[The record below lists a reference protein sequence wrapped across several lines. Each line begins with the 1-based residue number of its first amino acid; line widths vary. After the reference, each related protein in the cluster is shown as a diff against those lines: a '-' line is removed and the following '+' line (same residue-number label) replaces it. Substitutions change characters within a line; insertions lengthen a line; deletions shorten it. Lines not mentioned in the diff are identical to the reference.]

1 MTDESTMNEPNEL
14 SNASPHDTGPQASQ
28 ASLDLPGRR
37 KTRVGKVRL
46 VLVALAM
53 IALGASG
60 VTIYLQRL
68 FQQHQDAKQ
77 AVLNKPKDSA
87 GSETGADLESQK
99 ARIKRDEQER
109 DREASDAAA
118 AAAAASAARSNL
130 ATPAGAA
137 SQPVVSG
144 IQMTTSSQPRPLTP
158 AERRLRGSVLASRSD
173 DAGSARADGAD
184 GSDPV
189 ASDEGRGGPGSDSDV
204 GSGSGFASIAKSMG
218 LSALRG
224 GPGQGAGGNTAGG
237 NTSGNT
243 EANSGG
249 SKISGSSGDSK
260 GTAFDQSLQPSK
272 LQPMQASFRPDRHY
286 LISRNTMIRCGQ
298 ATAIRTDRPGLI
310 GCPIAQDVWSD
321 DGTTLLV
328 RKGALAKGEQRDAV
342 IQGQGVI
349 GAIWD
354 EIDDGDVRIPLN
366 SPATDPL
373 GAAGIPAYVDEHF
386 WLRFKGAL
394 MVSLIGD
401 FGQALANKA
410 IGAGQTIT
418 FSNSSN
424 ATQDVAAETLRNTI
438 NIPPTAYSNQGSVIN
453 IFVARDVDLRSVYQN
468 VGLDGNEIKPTN
480 QQ

>member
-1 MTDESTMNEPNEL
+1 MEHA
-14 SNASPHDTGPQASQ
+14 ASADVGPQP
-28 ASLDLPGRR
+28 SLDLPGRR
-37 KTRVGKVRL
+37 KTRVGKLRL
-46 VLVALAM
+46 VLVALAV

-68 FQQHQDAKQ
+68 FQQHQEARQ
-77 AVLNKPKDSA
+77 AALTKPKDSGA
-87 GSETGADLESQK
+87 SDAGADLETQK
-99 ARIKRDEQER
+99 ERIKRAEDQAR
-109 DREASDAAA
+109 AASEAAA
-118 AAAAASAARSNL
+118 AAAANSHL

-137 SQPVVSG
+137 SQTNGQAVAVSN
-144 IQMTTSSQPRPLTP
+144 QPRPLTP
-158 AERRLRGSVLASRSD
+158 AERRLQGSVLVAS
-173 DAGSARADGAD
+173 GSNDSGQSNDG
-184 GSDPV
+184 PV
-189 ASDEGRGGPGSDSDV
+189 ASNEATGDSDSGSTGAV
-204 GSGSGFASIAKSMG
+204 GHDASGLAGLAKSMG
-218 LSALRG
+218 MSALRG
-224 GPGQGAGGNTAGG
+224 GSAPRSTSKADAGDGK
-237 NTSGNT
+237 
-243 EANSGG
+243 G
-249 SKISGSSGDSK
+249 SAI
-260 GTAFDQSLQPSK
+260 DQSLQPSK
-272 LQPMQASFRPDRHY
+272 LQPMQASFRPNRHY
-286 LISRNTMIRCGQ
+286 LLSRNTMIRCGQ
-298 ATAIRTDRPGLI
+298 STAIRTDRPGLI

-328 RKGALAKGEQRDAV
+328 RKGAMAKGEQRDAV

-354 EIDDGDVRIPLN
+354 EIDDGDVHIPLN

-386 WLRFKGAL
+386 WQRFKGAL

-410 IGAGQTIT
+410 TGSGQQIT

-453 IFVARDVDLRSVYQN
+453 IFVARDIDLTGVYENVDAQGNPVGQN
-468 VGLDGNEIKPTN
+468 G

>member
-1 MTDESTMNEPNEL
+1 MTEPNEMEHA
-14 SNASPHDTGPQASQ
+14 ASADVGPQPT
-28 ASLDLPGRR
+28 LDLPGRR
-37 KTRVGKVRL
+37 KTRVGKLRL
-46 VLVALAM
+46 VLVALAV

-77 AVLNKPKDSA
+77 AALTKPSDSGA
-87 GSETGADLESQK
+87 SDAGADLETQK
-99 ARIKRDEQER
+99 ERIKRAEDQSR
-109 DREASDAAA
+109 AASEAAA
-118 AAAAASAARSNL
+118 AAAANSHL

-137 SQPVVSG
+137 SQTNGQAVAVSN
-144 IQMTTSSQPRPLTP
+144 QPRPLTP
-158 AERRLRGSVLASRSD
+158 AERRLQGSVLVASGRNDS
-173 DAGSARADGAD
+173 GQSNNG
-184 GSDPV
+184 PV
-189 ASDEGRGGPGSDSDV
+189 ASNEATGDSDSGTTGAV
-204 GSGSGFASIAKSMG
+204 GHDASGLAGLAKSMG
-218 LSALRG
+218 MSALRG
-224 GPGQGAGGNTAGG
+224 GSAGGAPSSTSKADAGDG
-237 NTSGNT
+237 K
-243 EANSGG
+243 G
-249 SKISGSSGDSK
+249 SAI
-260 GTAFDQSLQPSK
+260 DQSLQPSK
-272 LQPMQASFRPDRHY
+272 LQPMQASFRPNRHY
-286 LISRNTMIRCGQ
+286 LLSRNTMIRCGQ
-298 ATAIRTDRPGLI
+298 STAIRTDRPGLI

-328 RKGALAKGEQRDAV
+328 RKGAMAKGEQRDAV

-354 EIDDGDVRIPLN
+354 EIDDGDVHIPLN

-386 WLRFKGAL
+386 WQRFKGAL

-410 IGAGQTIT
+410 TGSGQQIT

-438 NIPPTAYSNQGSVIN
+438 NIPPTASSNQGSVIN
-453 IFVARDVDLRSVYQN
+453 IFVARDIDLTGVYENGDAQGNPVGQN
-468 VGLDGNEIKPTN
+468 G

>member
-1 MTDESTMNEPNEL
+1 MTERNEMEHAAST
-14 SNASPHDTGPQASQ
+14 DVGPQP
-28 ASLDLPGRR
+28 SLDLPGRR
-37 KTRVGKVRL
+37 KTRVGKLRL
-46 VLVALAM
+46 VLVALAV

-77 AVLNKPKDSA
+77 AALTKPKDSGA
-87 GSETGADLESQK
+87 SDAGADLETQK
-99 ARIKRDEQER
+99 ERIKRAEDQAR
-109 DREASDAAA
+109 AASEAAA
-118 AAAAASAARSNL
+118 AAAANSHL

-137 SQPVVSG
+137 SQTGGRRNGQAVTVSN
-144 IQMTTSSQPRPLTP
+144 QPRPLTP
-158 AERRLRGSVLASRSD
+158 AERRLQGSVLVAVRDNEGNNDSGQSK
-173 DAGSARADGAD
+173 DG
-184 GSDPV
+184 PV
-189 ASDEGRGGPGSDSDV
+189 ASNEATGDSDSGSTGAV
-204 GSGSGFASIAKSMG
+204 GHDAGGLAGLAKSMG
-218 LSALRG
+218 MSALRG
-224 GPGQGAGGNTAGG
+224 GSAGGGPSSTSKADAGEG
-237 NTSGNT
+237 K
-243 EANSGG
+243 G
-249 SKISGSSGDSK
+249 SAI
-260 GTAFDQSLQPSK
+260 DQSLQPSK
-272 LQPMQASFRPDRHY
+272 LQPMQASFRPNRHY
-286 LISRNTMIRCGQ
+286 LLSRNTMIRCGQ
-298 ATAIRTDRPGLI
+298 STAIRTDRPGLI

-328 RKGALAKGEQRDAV
+328 RKGAMAKGEQRDAV

-410 IGAGQTIT
+410 TGSSQQIT

-424 ATQDVAAETLRNTI
+424 ATQDVAAETLRSTI

-453 IFVARDVDLRSVYQN
+453 IFVARDIDLRGVYEN
-468 VGLDGNEIKPTN
+468 VDAQGEPVGQSG

>member
-1 MTDESTMNEPNEL
+1 MTERNEMEHAAST
-14 SNASPHDTGPQASQ
+14 DVGPRP
-28 ASLDLPGRR
+28 SLDLPGRR
-37 KTRVGKVRL
+37 KTRVGKLRL
-46 VLVALAM
+46 VLVALAV

-77 AVLNKPKDSA
+77 AALTKPKDSGA
-87 GSETGADLESQK
+87 SDAGADLETQK
-99 ARIKRDEQER
+99 ERIKRAEDQAR
-109 DREASDAAA
+109 AASEAAA
-118 AAAAASAARSNL
+118 ATAANSHL

-137 SQPVVSG
+137 SQTGGTRSGQAVTVSN
-144 IQMTTSSQPRPLTP
+144 QPRPLTP
-158 AERRLRGSVLASRSD
+158 AERRLQGSVLV
-173 DAGSARADGAD
+173 AGRDNEGNNDSGQSKDG
-184 GSDPV
+184 PV
-189 ASDEGRGGPGSDSDV
+189 ASNEATGDSDSGSTGAV
-204 GSGSGFASIAKSMG
+204 GHDAGGLAGLAKSMG
-218 LSALRG
+218 MSALRG
-224 GPGQGAGGNTAGG
+224 GSAGGGPSSTSKADAGEG
-237 NTSGNT
+237 K
-243 EANSGG
+243 G
-249 SKISGSSGDSK
+249 SAI
-260 GTAFDQSLQPSK
+260 DQSLQPSK
-272 LQPMQASFRPDRHY
+272 LQPMQASFRPNRHY
-286 LISRNTMIRCGQ
+286 LLGRNTMIRCGQ
-298 ATAIRTDRPGLI
+298 STAIRTDRPGLI

-328 RKGALAKGEQRDAV
+328 RKGAMAKGEQRDAV

-410 IGAGQTIT
+410 TGSGQQIT

-424 ATQDVAAETLRNTI
+424 ATQDVAAETLRSTI

-453 IFVARDVDLRSVYQN
+453 IFVARDIDLSGVYENVDAQGEP
-468 VGLDGNEIKPTN
+468 VGQSG

>member
-1 MTDESTMNEPNEL
+1 MTERNEMEHA
-14 SNASPHDTGPQASQ
+14 ASADVGPQP
-28 ASLDLPGRR
+28 SLDLPGRR
-37 KTRVGKVRL
+37 KTRVGKLRL
-46 VLVALAM
+46 VLVALAV

-77 AVLNKPKDSA
+77 AVLNKPKDSGA
-87 GSETGADLESQK
+87 SDAGADLETQK
-99 ARIKRDEQER
+99 DRIKRAEEDQAR
-109 DREASDAAA
+109 AASEAAA
-118 AAAAASAARSNL
+118 AAAANSHL
-130 ATPAGAA
+130 ATPAGAV
-137 SQPVVSG
+137 SQTSGHAVAVSN
-144 IQMTTSSQPRPLTP
+144 QPRPLTP
-158 AERRLRGSVLASRSD
+158 AERRLQGSVLVASGNNDSD
-173 DAGSARADGAD
+173 QSNDG
-184 GSDPV
+184 PV
-189 ASDEGRGGPGSDSDV
+189 ASNETAGDSSGNTGGGNA
-204 GSGSGFASIAKSMG
+204 GASGHDASGLAGLAKSMG

-224 GPGQGAGGNTAGG
+224 RNAGGTSNSPGKTDTGDG
-237 NTSGNT
+237 N
-243 EANSGG
+243 
-249 SKISGSSGDSK
+249 GSSI
-260 GTAFDQSLQPSK
+260 DQSLQPSK
-272 LQPMQASFRPDRHY
+272 LQPMQASFRPNRHY
-286 LISRNTMIRCGQ
+286 LLSRNTMIRCGQ
-298 ATAIRTDRPGLI
+298 STAIRTDRPGLI

-328 RKGALAKGEQRDAV
+328 RKGAMAKGEQRDAV

-354 EIDDGDVRIPLN
+354 EIDDGDVHIPLN

-410 IGAGQTIT
+410 SGSGNQIT

-453 IFVARDVDLRSVYQN
+453 IFVARDIDLTGVYENVDAQGN
-468 VGLDGNEIKPTN
+468 PVGPNG

>member
-14 SNASPHDTGPQASQ
+14 SSAPPPDTGPQAAQAPQ

-77 AVLNKPKDSA
+77 AALNKPKDSA
-87 GSETGADLESQK
+87 SSETGVDLESQK
-99 ARIKRDEQER
+99 ARIKRDEQAR

-118 AAAAASAARSNL
+118 AAAAASAARANL

-137 SQPVVSG
+137 SQPVGTG
-144 IQMTTSSQPRPLTP
+144 IQINTSGQVRPLTP
-158 AERRLRGSVLASRSD
+158 AERRLRGSVLASRAE
-173 DAGSARADGAD
+173 DAGADHTDGAE
-184 GSDPV
+184 GSGLV
-189 ASDEGRGGPGSDSDV
+189 ASDEGRGGQGGDSDA
-204 GSGSGFASIAKSMG
+204 GSGSALAGMAKSMG
-218 LSALRG
+218 LSALHG
-224 GPGQGAGGNTAGG
+224 GPGQGAGVNAGG
-237 NTSGNT
+237 NASGNN
-243 EANSGG
+243 NS
-249 SKISGSSGDSK
+249 SNSSGSDSK
-260 GTAFDQSLQPSK
+260 GTSFDQSLQPSK
-272 LQPMQASFRPDRHY
+272 LQAMQASFRPDRHY
-286 LISRNTMIRCGQ
+286 VISRNTMIRCGQ

-310 GCPIAQDVWSD
+310 GCPVAQDVWSD

-386 WLRFKGAL
+386 WQRFKGAL

-410 IGAGQTIT
+410 TGAGQTIT

-424 ATQDVAAETLRNTI
+424 ATQDVAVETLRSTI

-453 IFVARDVDLRSVYQN
+453 IFVARDVDLRGVYQN
-468 VGLDGNEIKPTN
+468 VGLDGNEIDRTN

>member
-1 MTDESTMNEPNEL
+1 MEHAALTDV
-14 SNASPHDTGPQASQ
+14 GPQP
-28 ASLDLPGRR
+28 SLDLPGRR
-37 KTRVGKVRL
+37 KTRVGKLRL
-46 VLVALAM
+46 VLVALAV

-77 AVLNKPKDSA
+77 AALTKPKDSGA
-87 GSETGADLESQK
+87 SDAGADLETQK
-99 ARIKRDEQER
+99 ERIKRAEDQAR
-109 DREASDAAA
+109 AASEAAA
-118 AAAAASAARSNL
+118 AAAANSHL

-137 SQPVVSG
+137 SQTNGQAVAVSN
-144 IQMTTSSQPRPLTP
+144 QPRPLTP
-158 AERRLRGSVLASRSD
+158 AERRLQGSVLVASGNNDS
-173 DAGSARADGAD
+173 GQSNDG
-184 GSDPV
+184 PV
-189 ASDEGRGGPGSDSDV
+189 ASNESAGDSGGNTGGGNAGDSGHD
-204 GSGSGFASIAKSMG
+204 GSGLAGLAKSMG

-224 GPGQGAGGNTAGG
+224 GSAGGAPSSSSKADAGDG
-237 NTSGNT
+237 K
-243 EANSGG
+243 G
-249 SKISGSSGDSK
+249 SAI
-260 GTAFDQSLQPSK
+260 DQSLQPSK
-272 LQPMQASFRPDRHY
+272 LQPMPASFRSNRHY
-286 LISRNTMIRCGQ
+286 LLSRNTMIRCGQ
-298 ATAIRTDRPGLI
+298 STAIRTDRPGLI

-328 RKGALAKGEQRDAV
+328 RKGAMAKGEQRDAV

-354 EIDDGDVRIPLN
+354 EIDDGDVHIPLN

-410 IGAGQTIT
+410 TGSGQQIT

-453 IFVARDVDLRSVYQN
+453 IFVARDIDLTGVYENVDAQ
-468 VGLDGNEIKPTN
+468 GNPVDQTG

>member
-1 MTDESTMNEPNEL
+1 MSERNEIEHVASTDV
-14 SNASPHDTGPQASQ
+14 GPQP
-28 ASLDLPGRR
+28 SLDLPGRR
-37 KTRVGKVRL
+37 KTRVGKLRL
-46 VLVALAM
+46 VLVALAV

-77 AVLNKPKDSA
+77 AALTKPKDSGA
-87 GSETGADLESQK
+87 SDAGADLETQK
-99 ARIKRDEQER
+99 ERIKRAEDQAR
-109 DREASDAAA
+109 AASEAAA
-118 AAAAASAARSNL
+118 AAAANSHL

-137 SQPVVSG
+137 SQTNGQAVAVSNR
-144 IQMTTSSQPRPLTP
+144 PRPLTP
-158 AERRLRGSVLASRSD
+158 AERRLQGSVLVASGNKDS
-173 DAGSARADGAD
+173 GQSNDG
-184 GSDPV
+184 PV
-189 ASDEGRGGPGSDSDV
+189 ASNETAGDSGGNTG
-204 GSGSGFASIAKSMG
+204 GGNAGASGHEASGLAGLAKSMG

-224 GPGQGAGGNTAGG
+224 RNAGGTSNSPGKTDTGDG
-237 NTSGNT
+237 N
-243 EANSGG
+243 
-249 SKISGSSGDSK
+249 GSSI
-260 GTAFDQSLQPSK
+260 DQSLQPSK
-272 LQPMQASFRPDRHY
+272 LQPMQASFRPNRHY
-286 LISRNTMIRCGQ
+286 LLSRNTMIRCGQ
-298 ATAIRTDRPGLI
+298 STAIRTDRPGLI

-328 RKGALAKGEQRDAV
+328 RKGAMAKGEQRDAV

-354 EIDDGDVRIPLN
+354 EIDDGDVHIPLN

-410 IGAGQTIT
+410 SGSGSQIT

-453 IFVARDVDLRSVYQN
+453 IFVARDIDLSGVYENVDAQDDTVGQN
-468 VGLDGNEIKPTN
+468 G

>member
-1 MTDESTMNEPNEL
+1 MTESNEMEHA
-14 SNASPHDTGPQASQ
+14 ASADVGPQP
-28 ASLDLPGRR
+28 SLDLPGRR
-37 KTRVGKVRL
+37 KTRVGKLRL
-46 VLVALAM
+46 VLVALAV

-68 FQQHQDAKQ
+68 FQQHQEARQ
-77 AVLNKPKDSA
+77 AALTKPKDSGA
-87 GSETGADLESQK
+87 SDAGADLETQK
-99 ARIKRDEQER
+99 ERIKRAEDQAR
-109 DREASDAAA
+109 AASEAAA
-118 AAAAASAARSNL
+118 AAAANSHL

-137 SQPVVSG
+137 SQTNGQAVAVSN
-144 IQMTTSSQPRPLTP
+144 QPRPLTP
-158 AERRLRGSVLASRSD
+158 AERRLQGSVLVAS
-173 DAGSARADGAD
+173 GSNDSGQSNDG
-184 GSDPV
+184 PV
-189 ASDEGRGGPGSDSDV
+189 ASNEATGDSDSGSTGAV
-204 GSGSGFASIAKSMG
+204 GHDASGLAGLAKSMG
-218 LSALRG
+218 MSALRG
-224 GPGQGAGGNTAGG
+224 GSAPRSTSKADAGDGK
-237 NTSGNT
+237 
-243 EANSGG
+243 G
-249 SKISGSSGDSK
+249 SAI
-260 GTAFDQSLQPSK
+260 DQSLQPSK
-272 LQPMQASFRPDRHY
+272 LQPMQASFRPNRHY
-286 LISRNTMIRCGQ
+286 LLSRNTMIRCGQ
-298 ATAIRTDRPGLI
+298 STAIRTDRPGLI

-328 RKGALAKGEQRDAV
+328 RKGAMAKGEQRDAV

-354 EIDDGDVRIPLN
+354 EIDDGDVHIPLN

-386 WLRFKGAL
+386 WQRFKGAL

-410 IGAGQTIT
+410 TGSGQQIT

-453 IFVARDVDLRSVYQN
+453 IFVARDIDLTGVYENVDAQGNPVGQN
-468 VGLDGNEIKPTN
+468 G

>member
-1 MTDESTMNEPNEL
+1 MTERNEMEP
-14 SNASPHDTGPQASQ
+14 ASATDAGPQP
-28 ASLDLPGRR
+28 SLDLPGRR
-37 KTRVGKVRL
+37 KTRVGKLRL
-46 VLVALAM
+46 VLVALAV

-68 FQQHQDAKQ
+68 FEQHQDAKQ
-77 AVLNKPKDSA
+77 AALIRPKDS
-87 GSETGADLESQK
+87 G
-99 ARIKRDEQER
+99 
-109 DREASDAAA
+109 ASDASGDLETQKDRIKSAEDRARAASEAA
-118 AAAAASAARSNL
+118 AATAASSRL

-137 SQPVVSG
+137 SQGGATGWQAAAASN
-144 IQMTTSSQPRPLTP
+144 QPRPLTP
-158 AERRLRGSVLASRSD
+158 AERRLQGSVLVAGGGNEGNNDSGQSKDGPVALNEATGDSD
-173 DAGSARADGAD
+173 SGSTGAVGHDAGGLAGL
-184 GSDPV
+184 
-189 ASDEGRGGPGSDSDV
+189 
-204 GSGSGFASIAKSMG
+204 AKSMG
-218 LSALRG
+218 MSALRG
-224 GPGQGAGGNTAGG
+224 GNAGGA
-237 NTSGNT
+237 TSST
-243 EANSGG
+243 SRTDA
-249 SKISGSSGDSK
+249 GDSR
-260 GTAFDQSLQPSK
+260 GSPIDQSLQPSK
-272 LQPMQASFRPDRHY
+272 LQPMQASFRSNRHY
-286 LISRNTMIRCGQ
+286 LLSRNTMIRCGQ

-328 RKGALAKGEQRDAV
+328 RKGAMAKGEQRDAV

-386 WLRFKGAL
+386 WQRFKGAL

-410 IGAGQTIT
+410 TGSGQQIT

-453 IFVARDVDLRSVYQN
+453 IFVARDVDLSGVYENVDAQGNPVGQN
-468 VGLDGNEIKPTN
+468 G

>member
-1 MTDESTMNEPNEL
+1 MTESNEMEHA
-14 SNASPHDTGPQASQ
+14 ASADVGPQP
-28 ASLDLPGRR
+28 SLDLPGRR
-37 KTRVGKVRL
+37 KTRVGKLRL
-46 VLVALAM
+46 VLVALAV

-68 FQQHQDAKQ
+68 FQQHQEAKQ
-77 AVLNKPKDSA
+77 AALTKPKDGGASDA
-87 GSETGADLESQK
+87 GADLETQK
-99 ARIKRDEQER
+99 ERIKRAEDQAR
-109 DREASDAAA
+109 AASEAAA
-118 AAAAASAARSNL
+118 AAAANSHL

-137 SQPVVSG
+137 SQTNGQAVAVSN
-144 IQMTTSSQPRPLTP
+144 QLRPLTP
-158 AERRLRGSVLASRSD
+158 AERRLQGSVLVAS
-173 DAGSARADGAD
+173 GSNDSGQSNDG
-184 GSDPV
+184 PV
-189 ASDEGRGGPGSDSDV
+189 ASNEATGDSDSGSTGAV
-204 GSGSGFASIAKSMG
+204 GHDASGLAGLAKSMG
-218 LSALRG
+218 MSALRG
-224 GPGQGAGGNTAGG
+224 GSAGGAPSSTSKADAGDG
-237 NTSGNT
+237 K
-243 EANSGG
+243 G
-249 SKISGSSGDSK
+249 SAI
-260 GTAFDQSLQPSK
+260 DQSLQPSK
-272 LQPMQASFRPDRHY
+272 LQPMQASFRPNRHY
-286 LISRNTMIRCGQ
+286 LLSRNTMIRCGQ
-298 ATAIRTDRPGLI
+298 STAIRTDRPGLI

-328 RKGALAKGEQRDAV
+328 RKGAMAKGEQRDAV

-354 EIDDGDVRIPLN
+354 EIDDGDVHIPLN

-386 WLRFKGAL
+386 WQRFKGAL

-410 IGAGQTIT
+410 TGSGQQIT

-453 IFVARDVDLRSVYQN
+453 IFVARDIDLTGVYENVDAQGNPVGQN
-468 VGLDGNEIKPTN
+468 G

>member
-53 IALGASG
+53 ITLGASG

-77 AVLNKPKDSA
+77 AALNKPKDSA
-87 GSETGADLESQK
+87 GGETGADLESQK

-173 DAGSARADGAD
+173 DAGSARTDGAD

-189 ASDEGRGGPGSDSDV
+189 ASDEGRDGSGSDSDA
-204 GSGSGFASIAKSMG
+204 GSGSGFAGMAKSMG

-224 GPGQGAGGNTAGG
+224 GPGQGAGGNTYGNTGGTAGG
-237 NTSGNT
+237 SNI
-243 EANSGG
+243 NS
-249 SKISGSSGDSK
+249 SSSESK
-260 GTAFDQSLQPSK
+260 GTSFDQSLQPSK

-298 ATAIRTDRPGLI
+298 ATAIRTDRAGPI

-453 IFVARDVDLRSVYQN
+453 IFVSRDVDLRGVYQN
-468 VGLDGNEIKPTN
+468 VGLDGNEIEQTN

>member
-1 MTDESTMNEPNEL
+1 MTERNEMEHAAST
-14 SNASPHDTGPQASQ
+14 DVGPQP
-28 ASLDLPGRR
+28 SLDLPGRR
-37 KTRVGKVRL
+37 KTRVGKLRL
-46 VLVALAM
+46 VLVALAV

-77 AVLNKPKDSA
+77 AALTKPKDSGA
-87 GSETGADLESQK
+87 SDAGADLETQK
-99 ARIKRDEQER
+99 ERIKRAEDQAR
-109 DREASDAAA
+109 AASEAAA
-118 AAAAASAARSNL
+118 AAAANSHL

-137 SQPVVSG
+137 SQTNGQAVAVSN
-144 IQMTTSSQPRPLTP
+144 QPRPLTP
-158 AERRLRGSVLASRSD
+158 AERRLQGSVLV
-173 DAGSARADGAD
+173 AGRDNEGNNDSGQSKDG
-184 GSDPV
+184 PV
-189 ASDEGRGGPGSDSDV
+189 ASNEAAGD
-204 GSGSGFASIAKSMG
+204 SGSTGAVGHDASGLAGLAKSMG
-218 LSALRG
+218 MSALRG
-224 GPGQGAGGNTAGG
+224 GGA
-237 NTSGNT
+237 
-243 EANSGG
+243 
-249 SKISGSSGDSK
+249 SGSTSKVDAGDSK
-260 GTAFDQSLQPSK
+260 GSPIDQSLQPSK
-272 LQPMQASFRPDRHY
+272 LQPMQASSRPNRHY
-286 LISRNTMIRCGQ
+286 LLTRNTMIRCGQ
-298 ATAIRTDRPGLI
+298 STALRTDRPGLI

-328 RKGALAKGEQRDAV
+328 RKGAMAKGEQRDAV
-342 IQGQGVI
+342 LQGQGVI

-354 EIDDGDVRIPLN
+354 EIDDGDVHIPLN

-410 IGAGQTIT
+410 SGSGSQIT

-424 ATQDVAAETLRNTI
+424 ATQDVAAETLRSTI

-453 IFVARDVDLRSVYQN
+453 IFVARDIDLSGVYENVDVQGN
-468 VGLDGNEIKPTN
+468 PVGPNG

>member
-1 MTDESTMNEPNEL
+1 MNEPNEL
-14 SNASPHDTGPQASQ
+14 SNASPHDTGPHASQ

-77 AVLNKPKDSA
+77 AALNKPKDSA
-87 GSETGADLESQK
+87 SSETGADLESQK

-118 AAAAASAARSNL
+118 AAAAASAARANL

-137 SQPVVSG
+137 SQPAVTG

-173 DAGSARADGAD
+173 DAGSDRTDSAE
-184 GSDPV
+184 GSGPV
-189 ASDEGRGGPGSDSDV
+189 ASDEGRGGSGRDSDA
-204 GSGSGFASIAKSMG
+204 GSGSGFAGMAKSMG

-224 GPGQGAGGNTAGG
+224 GPGQGAGGNTEGNAGG
-237 NTSGNT
+237 SN
-243 EANSGG
+243 
-249 SKISGSSGDSK
+249 ISGSSSDSK
-260 GTAFDQSLQPSK
+260 GTSFDQSLQPSK

-424 ATQDVAAETLRNTI
+424 ATQDVAAETLRSTI

-453 IFVARDVDLRSVYQN
+453 IFVARDVDLHGVYQN
-468 VGLDGNEIKPTN
+468 VGLDGNEIGGTN
-480 QQ
+480 QR

>member
-1 MTDESTMNEPNEL
+1 MTERNEMEHAAL
-14 SNASPHDTGPQASQ
+14 TDVGPQP
-28 ASLDLPGRR
+28 SLDLPGRR
-37 KTRVGKVRL
+37 KTRVGKLRL
-46 VLVALAM
+46 VLVALAV

-77 AVLNKPKDSA
+77 AALTKPKDSGA
-87 GSETGADLESQK
+87 SDAGADLETQK
-99 ARIKRDEQER
+99 ERIKRAEDQAR
-109 DREASDAAA
+109 AASEAAA
-118 AAAAASAARSNL
+118 AAAANSHL

-137 SQPVVSG
+137 SQTNGQAVAVSN
-144 IQMTTSSQPRPLTP
+144 QPRPLTP
-158 AERRLRGSVLASRSD
+158 AERRLQGSVLVASGNNDS
-173 DAGSARADGAD
+173 GQSNDG
-184 GSDPV
+184 PV
-189 ASDEGRGGPGSDSDV
+189 ASNESAGDSGGNTGGGNAGDSGHD
-204 GSGSGFASIAKSMG
+204 GSGLAGLAKSMG

-224 GPGQGAGGNTAGG
+224 GSAGGAPSSSSKADAGDG
-237 NTSGNT
+237 K
-243 EANSGG
+243 G
-249 SKISGSSGDSK
+249 SAI
-260 GTAFDQSLQPSK
+260 DQSLQPSK
-272 LQPMQASFRPDRHY
+272 LQPMPASFRSNRHY
-286 LISRNTMIRCGQ
+286 LLSRNTMIRCGQ
-298 ATAIRTDRPGLI
+298 STAIRTDRPGLI

-328 RKGALAKGEQRDAV
+328 RKGAMAKGEQRDAV

-354 EIDDGDVRIPLN
+354 EIDDGDVHIPLN

-410 IGAGQTIT
+410 TGSGQQIT

-453 IFVARDVDLRSVYQN
+453 IFVARDIDLTGVYENVDAQ
-468 VGLDGNEIKPTN
+468 GNPVDQTG

>member
-1 MTDESTMNEPNEL
+1 MTEPNEMEH
-14 SNASPHDTGPQASQ
+14 AAPTDVGPQP
-28 ASLDLPGRR
+28 SLDLPGRR
-37 KTRVGKVRL
+37 KTRVGKLRL
-46 VLVALAM
+46 VLVALAV

-77 AVLNKPKDSA
+77 AALNKPKDS
-87 GSETGADLESQK
+87 GASDASGDLETQK
-99 ARIKRDEQER
+99 DRIKRAEAEQAR
-109 DREASDAAA
+109 AASEAAA
-118 AAAAASAARSNL
+118 NSRL

-137 SQPVVSG
+137 SQPGGVTNGQAATVSN
-144 IQMTTSSQPRPLTP
+144 QPRPLTP
-158 AERRLRGSVLASRSD
+158 AERRLQGSVLVAAKDNEGNNDSGRSND
-173 DAGSARADGAD
+173 GPVAANETAGGSDGNTSGGSTGAVGHDAGGLAGL
-184 GSDPV
+184 
-189 ASDEGRGGPGSDSDV
+189 
-204 GSGSGFASIAKSMG
+204 AKSMG

-224 GPGQGAGGNTAGG
+224 GNAGGA
-237 NTSGNT
+237 
-243 EANSGG
+243 
-249 SKISGSSGDSK
+249 SGSASKADAGDSK
-260 GTAFDQSLQPSK
+260 GSSIDQSLQPSK
-272 LQPMQASFRPDRHY
+272 LQPMQASFRPNRHY
-286 LISRNTMIRCGQ
+286 LLSRNTMIRCGQ
-298 ATAIRTDRPGLI
+298 ATEIRTDRPGLI

-328 RKGALAKGEQRDAV
+328 RKGAMAKGEQRDAV
-342 IQGQGVI
+342 LQGQGVI

-354 EIDDGDVRIPLN
+354 EIDDGDVHIPLN

-386 WLRFKGAL
+386 WQRFKGAL

-410 IGAGQTIT
+410 TGSGQTIT

-424 ATQDVAAETLRNTI
+424 ATQDVAAETLRSTI

-453 IFVARDVDLRSVYQN
+453 IFVARDIDLSGVYENVDAQGDTVGQN
-468 VGLDGNEIKPTN
+468 G

>member
-14 SNASPHDTGPQASQ
+14 SNASQHDTGPQASQ

-77 AVLNKPKDSA
+77 AALNKPKDSA
-87 GSETGADLESQK
+87 SSETGADLESQK

-130 ATPAGAA
+130 ATPAGAV
-137 SQPVVSG
+137 SQPVVTG
-144 IQMTTSSQPRPLTP
+144 IQMTTSNQPRPLTP
-158 AERRLRGSVLASRSD
+158 AERRLRGSVLASRAD
-173 DAGSARADGAD
+173 DAGSARTDGAD
-184 GSDPV
+184 GSDSV
-189 ASDEGRGGPGSDSDV
+189 ASDEGRGGSGSGSDA
-204 GSGSGFASIAKSMG
+204 GSGSGFAGMAKSMG

-224 GPGQGAGGNTAGG
+224 APGQGAGGNTY
-237 NTSGNT
+237 GNT
-243 EANSGG
+243 EGNAGG
-249 SKISGSSGDSK
+249 SNINESRGDSK
-260 GTAFDQSLQPSK
+260 GTSFDQSLQPSK

-298 ATAIRTDRPGLI
+298 ATAIRTDRAGLI

-453 IFVARDVDLRSVYQN
+453 IFVARDVDLRGVYQN
-468 VGLDGNEIKPTN
+468 VGLDGNEIEQTN

>member
-1 MTDESTMNEPNEL
+1 MTERNEMEHAAST
-14 SNASPHDTGPQASQ
+14 DVGPQP
-28 ASLDLPGRR
+28 SLDLPGRR
-37 KTRVGKVRL
+37 KTRVGKLRL
-46 VLVALAM
+46 VLVALAV

-77 AVLNKPKDSA
+77 AVLNKPKDSGA
-87 GSETGADLESQK
+87 SDAGADLETQK
-99 ARIKRDEQER
+99 ERIKRAEDQAR
-109 DREASDAAA
+109 AASEAAA
-118 AAAAASAARSNL
+118 AAAANSHL
-130 ATPAGAA
+130 ATPSGAA
-137 SQPVVSG
+137 SQTSGQAVAVSN
-144 IQMTTSSQPRPLTP
+144 QPRPLTP
-158 AERRLRGSVLASRSD
+158 AERRLQGSVLVASGNNDSGQSKDGPLASNEAAGDSD
-173 DAGSARADGAD
+173 SGSTGAVGHDAGGLAGL
-184 GSDPV
+184 
-189 ASDEGRGGPGSDSDV
+189 
-204 GSGSGFASIAKSMG
+204 AKSMG
-218 LSALRG
+218 MSALRG
-224 GPGQGAGGNTAGG
+224 GSAGGATSSTSKADAGDG
-237 NTSGNT
+237 K
-243 EANSGG
+243 G
-249 SKISGSSGDSK
+249 SAI
-260 GTAFDQSLQPSK
+260 DQSLQPSK
-272 LQPMQASFRPDRHY
+272 LQPMQASFRPNRHY
-286 LISRNTMIRCGQ
+286 LLSRNTMIRCGQ
-298 ATAIRTDRPGLI
+298 STAIRTDRPGLI

-328 RKGALAKGEQRDAV
+328 RKGAMAKGEQRDAV

-354 EIDDGDVRIPLN
+354 EIDDGDVHIPLN

-410 IGAGQTIT
+410 SGSGNQIT

-453 IFVARDVDLRSVYQN
+453 IFVARDIDLTGVYENVDAQGDPVGQN
-468 VGLDGNEIKPTN
+468 G

>member
-1 MTDESTMNEPNEL
+1 MNERNEMEHA
-14 SNASPHDTGPQASQ
+14 ASTDVGPQP
-28 ASLDLPGRR
+28 SLDLPGRR
-37 KTRVGKVRL
+37 KTRVGKLRL
-46 VLVALAM
+46 VLVALAV

-77 AVLNKPKDSA
+77 AALTKPKDSGA
-87 GSETGADLESQK
+87 SDAGADLETQK
-99 ARIKRDEQER
+99 ERIKRAEDQAR
-109 DREASDAAA
+109 AASEAAA
-118 AAAAASAARSNL
+118 AAAANSHL

-137 SQPVVSG
+137 SQTNGQAVAMSNR
-144 IQMTTSSQPRPLTP
+144 PRPLTP
-158 AERRLRGSVLASRSD
+158 TERRLQGSVLVASGNNDS
-173 DAGSARADGAD
+173 GQSNDG
-184 GSDPV
+184 PV
-189 ASDEGRGGPGSDSDV
+189 ASNETAGDSGGNTGGGNDRASGHDASDLA
-204 GSGSGFASIAKSMG
+204 GLARSMG

-224 GPGQGAGGNTAGG
+224 RNAGGTSNSPGKTDTGDG
-237 NTSGNT
+237 N
-243 EANSGG
+243 
-249 SKISGSSGDSK
+249 GSSI
-260 GTAFDQSLQPSK
+260 DQSLQPSK
-272 LQPMQASFRPDRHY
+272 LQPMQASFRPNRHY
-286 LISRNTMIRCGQ
+286 LLSRNTMIRCGQ
-298 ATAIRTDRPGLI
+298 STAIRTDRPGLI

-328 RKGALAKGEQRDAV
+328 RKGAMAKGEQRDAV

-354 EIDDGDVRIPLN
+354 EIDDGDIHIPLN

-410 IGAGQTIT
+410 SGSGSQIT

-453 IFVARDVDLRSVYQN
+453 IFVARDIDLTGVYENVDAQGNPVGQN
-468 VGLDGNEIKPTN
+468 G

>member
-1 MTDESTMNEPNEL
+1 MTERNEMEHAAST
-14 SNASPHDTGPQASQ
+14 DVGPQP
-28 ASLDLPGRR
+28 SLDLPGRR
-37 KTRVGKVRL
+37 KTRVGKLRL
-46 VLVALAM
+46 VLVALAV

-77 AVLNKPKDSA
+77 AALTKPKDSGA
-87 GSETGADLESQK
+87 SDAGADLETQK
-99 ARIKRDEQER
+99 ERIKRAEDQAR
-109 DREASDAAA
+109 AASEAAA
-118 AAAAASAARSNL
+118 AAAANSHL

-137 SQPVVSG
+137 SQTNGQAVAVSNR
-144 IQMTTSSQPRPLTP
+144 PRPLTP
-158 AERRLRGSVLASRSD
+158 AERRLQGSVLVASGNNDS
-173 DAGSARADGAD
+173 GQSKDG
-184 GSDPV
+184 PV
-189 ASDEGRGGPGSDSDV
+189 ASNEATGDSDSGSTGAV
-204 GSGSGFASIAKSMG
+204 GHDAGGLAGLAKSMDM
-218 LSALRG
+218 SALRG
-224 GPGQGAGGNTAGG
+224 GSAGGAPSSTSKVDAGDG
-237 NTSGNT
+237 K
-243 EANSGG
+243 G
-249 SKISGSSGDSK
+249 SAI
-260 GTAFDQSLQPSK
+260 DQSLQPSK
-272 LQPMQASFRPDRHY
+272 LQPMQASFRPNRHY
-286 LISRNTMIRCGQ
+286 LLSRNTMIRCGQ
-298 ATAIRTDRPGLI
+298 STAIRTDRPGLI

-328 RKGALAKGEQRDAV
+328 RKGAMAKGEQRDAV

-354 EIDDGDVRIPLN
+354 EIDDGDVHIPLN
-366 SPATDPL
+366 SAATDPL

-410 IGAGQTIT
+410 TGSGQQIT

-453 IFVARDVDLRSVYQN
+453 IFVARDIDLTGVYENVDAQGNPVGQN
-468 VGLDGNEIKPTN
+468 G

>member
-1 MTDESTMNEPNEL
+1 MTERNEMEHAAST
-14 SNASPHDTGPQASQ
+14 DVGPQP
-28 ASLDLPGRR
+28 SLDLPGRR
-37 KTRVGKVRL
+37 KTRVGKLRL
-46 VLVALAM
+46 VLVALAV

-77 AVLNKPKDSA
+77 AALTKPKDSGA
-87 GSETGADLESQK
+87 SDAGADLETQK
-99 ARIKRDEQER
+99 ERIKRTEDQAR
-109 DREASDAAA
+109 AASEAAA
-118 AAAAASAARSNL
+118 AAANSHL

-137 SQPVVSG
+137 SQTNGQAVAVSN
-144 IQMTTSSQPRPLTP
+144 QPRPLTP
-158 AERRLRGSVLASRSD
+158 AERRLQGSVLV
-173 DAGSARADGAD
+173 AGGGNEGNNDSGQSKDG
-184 GSDPV
+184 PV
-189 ASDEGRGGPGSDSDV
+189 ASNEAAGDSDSGSTGAV
-204 GSGSGFASIAKSMG
+204 GHNAGGLAGLAKSMG
-218 LSALRG
+218 MSALRG
-224 GPGQGAGGNTAGG
+224 GGAGGAPSSTSKADAGDG
-237 NTSGNT
+237 K
-243 EANSGG
+243 G
-249 SKISGSSGDSK
+249 SAI
-260 GTAFDQSLQPSK
+260 DQSLQPSK
-272 LQPMQASFRPDRHY
+272 LQPMQASFRPNRHY
-286 LISRNTMIRCGQ
+286 LLSRNTMIRCGQ
-298 ATAIRTDRPGLI
+298 STAIRTDRPGLI

-328 RKGALAKGEQRDAV
+328 RKGAMAKGEQRDAV

-354 EIDDGDVRIPLN
+354 EIDDGDVHIPLN

-410 IGAGQTIT
+410 TGSGQQIT

-453 IFVARDVDLRSVYQN
+453 IFVARDIDLTGVYENVDAQGNSVGRN
-468 VGLDGNEIKPTN
+468 G

>member
-1 MTDESTMNEPNEL
+1 MTERNEMEHAAST
-14 SNASPHDTGPQASQ
+14 DVGPQP
-28 ASLDLPGRR
+28 SLDLPGRR
-37 KTRVGKVRL
+37 KTRVGKLRL
-46 VLVALAM
+46 VLVALAV

-68 FQQHQDAKQ
+68 FQQHQDARQ
-77 AVLNKPKDSA
+77 AALTKPKDSGA
-87 GSETGADLESQK
+87 SDAGADLETQK
-99 ARIKRDEQER
+99 ERIKRTEDQAR
-109 DREASDAAA
+109 AASEAAA
-118 AAAAASAARSNL
+118 AAAANSHL

-137 SQPVVSG
+137 SQANGQAVTVSNR
-144 IQMTTSSQPRPLTP
+144 PRPLTP
-158 AERRLRGSVLASRSD
+158 AERRLQGSVLVASGND
-173 DAGSARADGAD
+173 DSGQSNDG
-184 GSDPV
+184 PV
-189 ASDEGRGGPGSDSDV
+189 ASNETAGDSGGNTG
-204 GSGSGFASIAKSMG
+204 GGNAGASGHDASGLAGLAKSMG

-224 GPGQGAGGNTAGG
+224 GSAGGAPSSTSRADAGDG
-237 NTSGNT
+237 K
-243 EANSGG
+243 G
-249 SKISGSSGDSK
+249 SAI
-260 GTAFDQSLQPSK
+260 DQSLQPSK
-272 LQPMQASFRPDRHY
+272 LQPMQASFRPNRHY
-286 LISRNTMIRCGQ
+286 LLSRNTMIRCGQ
-298 ATAIRTDRPGLI
+298 STAIRTDRPGLI

-328 RKGALAKGEQRDAV
+328 RKGAMAKGEQRDAV

-354 EIDDGDVRIPLN
+354 EIDDGDVHIPLN

-386 WLRFKGAL
+386 WQRFKGAL

-410 IGAGQTIT
+410 TGSGQQIT

-453 IFVARDVDLRSVYQN
+453 IFVARDIDLSSVYENVDAQGNPVSQN
-468 VGLDGNEIKPTN
+468 R